1 LKQNVKRP
9 SETKLVSIVFDKVTI
24 DIMQYVES
32 FKVQAALG
40 DFSLIDGAKENTR
53 YPKLISVK
61 SQINSR
67 KV

>member
-1 LKQNVKRP
+1 VKRP
-9 SETKLVSIVFDKVTI
+9 SETNLVSIVFDKVTI

-40 DFSLIDGAKENTR
+40 DLSLIDGAKENTR

-61 SQINSR
+61 SQINSS